1 MYLQIVCRL
10 LPYLLM
16 PAINLIISHVQKRQ
30 GTELFR
36 VLATDICENPAQS
49 IELWRS
55 HDGFGVREDRQNMSI
70 IQPTEEYVEAENVV
84 DVVEVVEF
92 GAKISFLLFRG
103 GDVLGVGDYIILQ
116 SSCAEEGM
124 GFGGG

>member
-1 MYLQIVCRL
+1 
-10 LPYLLM
+10 
-16 PAINLIISHVQKRQ
+16 
-30 GTELFR
+30 
-36 VLATDICENPAQS
+36 
-49 IELWRS
+49 
-55 HDGFGVREDRQNMSI
+55 MSI

-103 GDVLGVGDYIILQ
+103 GDVLGVKDYIILQ
-116 SSCAEEGM
+116 SSCAEKGM